1 MTRGKADS
9 FHSNSSDTPM
19 NGDEIVLQPLC
30 DTVSNIPSATILKKQ
45 PKFAVLI
52 FLAALSVLPLN
63 MFIPSLPHIA
73 DALSSNY
80 AVANL
85 AIAGYALMSAL
96 THVVAHR
103 R

>member
-1 MTRGKADS
+1 MTTS
-9 FHSNSSDTPM
+9 
-19 NGDEIVLQPLC
+19 
-30 DTVSNIPSATILKKQ
+30 KKQ

-80 AVANL
+80 AVVNL

-96 THVVAHR
+96 THVVAGVLSDR
-103 R
+103 SGLWR